1 MRYIFFIYTLYS
13 LMGLL
18 FLSFLGFFIWLIWM
32 IQNIFL
38 TLREP
43 AAPYHF
49 SKPDGETID
58 FYSSD
63 GVFLSG
69 VFIPA
74 KGHAKGTV
82 IFCPEVDADSRSC
95 VKYALFLTE
104 AGYNLFSID
113 FRGHGNSSNL
123 DGYVSRQWVSAYE
136 VYDLLGAIEY
146 VKERKDVDP
155 KKIALFGVSRGGGA
169 AVCAAAQC
177 PDVKVVITDS
187 AFSTKKTLNAYM
199 KKWTSIF
206 LPVAHL
212 GNFVYVFLENITIKV
227 VEIKLGYKLPSV
239 ENAVKTLR
247 RPLLL
252 IHGQRDTYISV
263 EQGKWL
269 YSLAAEPKALLEVS
283 GARHNESV
291 VVNKELYQGKILEFL
306 QKYL

>member
-1 MRYIFFIYTLYS
+1 
-13 LMGLL
+13 
-18 FLSFLGFFIWLIWM
+18 
-32 IQNIFL
+32 
-38 TLREP
+38 
-43 AAPYHF
+43 
-49 SKPDGETID
+49 
-58 FYSSD
+58 
-63 GVFLSG
+63 
-69 VFIPA
+69 
-74 KGHAKGTV
+74 
-82 IFCPEVDADSRSC
+82 
-95 VKYALFLTE
+95 
-104 AGYNLFSID
+104 
-113 FRGHGNSSNL
+113 
-123 DGYVSRQWVSAYE
+123 
-136 VYDLLGAIEY
+136 
-146 VKERKDVDP
+146 
-155 KKIALFGVSRGGGA
+155 
-169 AVCAAAQC
+169 
-177 PDVKVVITDS
+177 
-187 AFSTKKTLNAYM
+187 
-199 KKWTSIF
+199 